1 MVKPVLRYFSDS
13 EILRVTHSNGVTLD
27 NLFDFYDPI
36 LFVMLDDLRRRAKVP
51 VLLRSGF
58 RDSEYNAKVGGVKDS
73 SHCKGLAM
81 DISCSD
87 SSHRLLYLRSAL
99 AAGFRRIGIG
109 KDFLHLDIDSDKP
122 QDVIWLY

>member
-58 RDSEYNAKVGGVKDS
+58 RDSEYNSKVGGVKDS
-73 SHCKGLAM
+73 AHCKGLAM